1 MNSFD
6 PSVRDYLNQVANC
19 PVLSREEEREL
30 FQRLETGDEKARER
44 LIECNLKFVVK
55 IALHYRGQGIP
66 VADMIQEGNIGLLEV
81 LNKFDWRKGFRFST
95 YAAFWIREAIQQAIR
110 RQGNLIRLPV
120 RKARL
125 MGKIAETIRRLREE
139 GIPDPTP
146 RQIAEERGLTEEQVV
161 ELMRLRESVLSLDQ
175 DRDGEGHTIADTL
188 PAKNIEHPSQ
198 SIQAREVRFHVGKVL
213 DFLSARE
220 REVVRLRFG
229 FTTGRSLS
237 LRKTSRVVG
246 LSQEG
251 VRRIERRAIE
261 KLQRPVIQQRV
272 AALI

>member
-81 LNKFDWRKGFRFST
+81 LGKFDWRKGFRFST

-125 MGKIAETIRRLREE
+125 MGKIAETIRHLREE

-146 RQIAEERGLTEEQVV
+146 RQIAEVRGLTEEQVV

-198 SIQAREVRFHVGKVL
+198 NIQAREVRFHVGKVL